1 MVLSIIEKA
10 RRDRYRMLKGFYHG
24 ERLGFLG
31 KKSQSSAIIH
41 AVNLP
46 EGAFVCGKTIAELS
60 LPMDITILDIH
71 RDNLVISAEQ
81 NQDLVLQ
88 HSDVVVLRGLVDQLA
103 AGESYL
109 LQG

>member
-1 MVLSIIEKA
+1 MVSHLLLMVEYPDIMVHSIIDKA

-46 EGAFVCGKTIAELS
+46 EGAFVCGKKIAELL
-60 LPMDITILDIH
+60 LPMGYQYSGYSSRQPRDISSSKIRTWCCSMA
-71 RDNLVISAEQ
+71 IS
-81 NQDLVLQ
+81 
-88 HSDVVVLRGLVDQLA
+88 
-103 AGESYL
+103 
-109 LQG
+109 